1 MGFLRRPQNLTKSSS
16 YFWLE
21 RRVLCAQQRTCQK
34 GTVDEDFSKQM
45 WNFKRYIS
53 PRDHETSFS
62 YFCGR
67 ALLRLSAIESVL
79 KTEIFVNITKN
90 FLKKERRIRK
100 MNRQSSFWKIK
111 MQYFKVDFYSVNKKL
126 IRQIT
131 LSFNFPPCFHEF
143 LSTYYSL

>member
-1 MGFLRRPQNLTKSSS
+1 MFLVIDYLVADLVVSDKILVFFKILDLATTK
-16 YFWLE
+16 
-21 RRVLCAQQRTCQK
+21 
-34 GTVDEDFSKQM
+34 
-45 WNFKRYIS
+45 I
-53 PRDHETSFS
+53 
-62 YFCGR
+62 
-67 ALLRLSAIESVL
+67 
-79 KTEIFVNITKN
+79 